1 MLAAAV
7 TGRCVILTKEIFGMT
22 TSLPFFQFFSFQTV
36 SIVFTSTFFFER
48 VFFVPALAGSCQGYD
63 YTGRSIK
70 INIANF
76 NYPRRKFGMGY
87 FWTLYIG

>member
-1 MLAAAV
+1 M
-7 TGRCVILTKEIFGMT
+7 
-22 TSLPFFQFFSFQTV
+22 
-36 SIVFTSTFFFER
+36 FTSTFFFER
-48 VFFVPALAGSCQGYD
+48 VFFGPALAGSCQGYD

-87 FWTLYIG
+87 FWTLYIA